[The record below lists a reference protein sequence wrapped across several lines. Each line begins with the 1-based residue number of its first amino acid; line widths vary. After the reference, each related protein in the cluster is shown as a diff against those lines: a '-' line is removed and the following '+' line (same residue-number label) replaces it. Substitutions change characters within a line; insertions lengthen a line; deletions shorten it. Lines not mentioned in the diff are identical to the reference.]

1 MDIFNGEIRI
11 TARESALSG
20 FAEVETITVEE
31 LYQAFVKRE
40 ADDFQELLDE
50 PESLPVWCASTY
62 YEKGDKVLHHGV
74 ECKITKTGAHNE
86 PWPPETFESELHAL
100 VTKYNLN
107 HSDLTPEH
115 IKQQVMKDNLADHN
129 KAVKAKRIEKAYR
142 SGYEGRPPGIFASS
156 DRAEAFDRGRLDRAA
171 EKLGR
176 GDNNE

>member
-1 MDIFNGEIRI
+1 MDIFNGELRI

-20 FAEVETITVEE
+20 FAEVKTITVEE

-50 PESLPVWCASTY
+50 PE
-62 YEKGDKVLHHGV
+62 
-74 ECKITKTGAHNE
+74 
-86 PWPPETFESELHAL
+86 TFESELHAL
-100 VTKYNLN
+100 ITKYDLN

-129 KAVKAKRIEKAYR
+129 KAVKARHSVVPRGSMMEHVYL
-142 SGYEGRPPGIFASS
+142 GPGDAS
-156 DRAEAFDRGRLDRAA
+156 L
-171 EKLGR
+171 LNPLTR